1 MSIASFVKT
10 RRSQPATQI
19 PSGWELSRVT
29 AFAVGIA
36 TMAASTGTF
45 ISAERGAVAPT
56 GVSFIQSSLWPAEGF
71 GTGGF
76 FGYEFE
82 NGFKTEIEGRDSH
95 TDATRSGNLLST
107 GSLATNR
114 LILNGIYEVTDG
126 SLRLKPYLGAGFGM
140 SDASEQLLGN
150 GAYGRVT
157 AYQLRGGVT
166 LGMTQKL
173 LGSLEYRWTN
183 GSKPYLSLAGIPAKF
198 EVDRHGF
205 LAGVNY
211 RF

>member
-1 MSIASFVKT
+1 VTTFV
-10 RRSQPATQI
+10 
-19 PSGWELSRVT
+19 
-29 AFAVGIA
+29 VGI
-36 TMAASTGTF
+36 MILAASAGSYV
-45 ISAERGAVAPT
+45 SAEYGALAPT
-56 GVSFIQSSLWPAEGF
+56 DIGFIQSSFWPSEGF
-71 GTGGF
+71 GIGGS

-82 NGFKTEIEGRDSH
+82 NGFRTEIEGLSSH

-107 GSLATNR
+107 GGLGTDR
-114 LILNGIYEVTDG
+114 LMLTGIYEFSDG
-126 SLRLKPYLGAGFGM
+126 SWRLKPYVGAGFGTI
-140 SDASEQLLGN
+140 DAGERLLGN
-150 GAYGRVT
+150 GAYDRVT

-166 LGMTQKL
+166 LGVTQKL

-205 LAGVNY
+205 LAGMNY

>member
-1 MSIASFVKT
+1 MSIASFGKT
-10 RRSQPATQI
+10 RPFPAATQAS
-19 PSGWELSRVT
+19 SGRGWSRVT
-29 AFAVGIA
+29 AFAAGIA
-36 TMAASTGTF
+36 ILAGSAGTYV
-45 ISAERGAVAPT
+45 SADRGALAPT
-56 GVSFIQSSLWPAEGF
+56 HASFIQSSLWPAEAF

-82 NGFKTEIEGRDSH
+82 NGFKTEIEGRNAH

-107 GSLATNR
+107 GGLATNR
-114 LILNGIYEVTDG
+114 LMLNGIYEFSDG
-126 SLRLKPYLGAGFGM
+126 SWRLKPYVGAGLGTI
-140 SDASEQLLGN
+140 DVSEQLLGT
-150 GAYGRVT
+150 GAYNRIT